1 MIRKCPREGEKGSN
15 LGGGE
20 KGLRVFPE
28 AVSHGKI
35 CCLTGKKKKE
45 KIIHARHDGEGRFP
59 QLCQLKANLVVGV

>member
-35 CCLTGKKKKE
+35 CCLTGKKKKRKLSMQDMTE
-45 KIIHARHDGEGRFP
+45 REGS
-59 QLCQLKANLVVGV
+59 LSSAN